1 MSAQRYPAFIIG
13 GAPRSGTTYL
23 ATGLSRHPQIWMKQP
38 LIPEPKVFI
47 GPLQPPEVYC
57 ERYRTL
63 FAEAP
68 AGTMWGEKTS
78 LYLETPHAPELIHD
92 MLPDVRLLFIVR
104 EPVARAYSNYLW
116 SRRNGLES
124 LSFEEALV
132 VGDRRTNPLPPE
144 KSYARPFDYLSRSN
158 YAALAAPYLSLFG
171 PDRVR
176 FLLYED
182 IVKRPGPFWFE
193 IQEYLG
199 VSPLPWKE
207 LDAGVVNSARETGGL
222 IDPDTAREL
231 RERMRPQVH
240 EFQELTGLDLSS
252 WNYAA

>member
-1 MSAQRYPAFIIG
+1 MSKERFPAFIIG

-23 ATGLSRHPQIWMKQP
+23 ATGLTRHPQIWMKQP

-47 GPLQPPEVYC
+47 GPMMPLEVYR

-63 FAEAP
+63 FADAP
-68 AGTMWGEKTS
+68 AGAVCGEKTS
-78 LYLETPHAPELIHD
+78 LYLETPHAPELIHK
-92 MLPDVRLLFIVR
+92 MLPAVKLLFIVR

-116 SRRNGLES
+116 SRRNGLET
-124 LSFEEALV
+124 LSFEDALV
-132 VGDRRTNPLPPE
+132 VGDRRDSPLPPE

-176 FLLYED
+176 FALYED
-182 IVKRPGPFWFE
+182 IELRPGRFWSE

-199 VSPLPWKE
+199 LPPCPWKE
-207 LDAGVVNSARETGGL
+207 LDAGVVNSARETGGP
-222 IDPDTAREL
+222 IDRDTDQEL
-231 RERMRPQVH
+231 RERMRPQVN

-252 WNYAA
+252 WKYAA